1 MDSSSFISNDSNDIQ
16 FNYFLNNE
24 FHIIFILSFLC
35 RYNVS
40 VPKHALLSFPDC
52 SVVDLKKR
60 YLNMYVP
67 SDFFLVDHAW
77 MKAFPAERA
86 FKVHSPSAFH
96 VFNKE
101 LVDR

>member
-1 MDSSSFISNDSNDIQ
+1 M
-16 FNYFLNNE
+16 
-24 FHIIFILSFLC
+24 
-35 RYNVS
+35 S
-40 VPKHALLSFPDC
+40 VPKHALLSVPDC
-52 SVVDLKKR
+52 SVMDLKKR

-67 SDFFLVDHAW
+67 SDFFQVDHQW

-86 FKVHSPSAFH
+86 FKIQSQTAFH